1 MGPHKSTSWFYY
13 LLPQGCCQL
22 WPYLRGE
29 VSQDWVK
36 RTAKSNVKHVTCF
49 NDLSP
54 NESCIK
60 KRHIIVLVNNAD
72 YKSFLQFVL
81 SVYGKLS
88 HKTFEIIN

>member
-22 WPYLRGE
+22 WPYLRGGGGAD

-49 NDLSP
+49 NDLSR
-54 NESCIK
+54 NENCIK
-60 KRHIIVLVNNAD
+60 KEAH
-72 YKSFLQFVL
+72 YCFSK
-81 SVYGKLS
+81 
-88 HKTFEIIN
+88 